1 MEPQQQEAL
10 VQFVEQAAQTIQ
22 QARAEQGW
30 TAGAV
35 ALVLLVCIIGLA
47 WMVRRLVHQVDEF
60 GRWRNNVLQGQ
71 VEHTTRALEMSATG
85 LDQFGHRLDAN
96 TLALRENTGAVRSL
110 GDAIRKAP
118 CGRDLPESAHG

>member
-1 MEPQQQEAL
+1 MDPQQQAMM
-10 VQFVEQAAQTIQ
+10 QFVEQAAQTIQ
-22 QARAEQGW
+22 QARSEQGW

-35 ALVLLVCIIGLA
+35 ALVLLACILGLG

-71 VEHTTRALEMSATG
+71 VEHTTKALEMSATG

-118 CGRDLPESAHG
+118 CGRGIEET